1 MIFLILILL
10 PLSVFFCAILVAD
23 KIERRKKKQK
33 SSTPISPEWIAAMQ
47 KLDEL
52 DYIIGVGPKPERI
65 TRMKAQL
72 QKLVVRR
79 KILSER
85 KARLTKERHQV
96 A

>member
-1 MIFLILILL
+1 MT
-10 PLSVFFCAILVAD
+10 
-23 KIERRKKKQK
+23 E
-33 SSTPISPEWIAAMQ
+33 
-47 KLDEL
+47 DEL
-52 DYIIGVGPKPERI
+52 AAVNAELAATDAEAVILAERI